1 MLKEILKLVYSKSL
15 IIKRIGGSLI
25 APKSIAF
32 FSPSYIINNKWFVK
46 ELCSFTGI
54 QGPESPDILPPPLG
68 FAKGEQTLAGV

>member
-1 MLKEILKLVYSKSL
+1 LVSSATL
-15 IIKRIGGSLI
+15 IIKRTRGSLI